1 MINMAWPASGQTQGA
16 RAGGI
21 HTHTK
26 IKQAKAALRGDFGF
40 KGFGKKAL
48 VLADL
53 FSGLD
58 QMTEQKNIYMYR
70 LK

>member
-1 MINMAWPASGQTQGA
+1 MASERPNTRRTGA
-16 RAGGI
+16 RAV
-21 HTHTK
+21 K

-58 QMTEQKNIYMYR
+58 QMTDQKNIYMYG
-70 LK
+70 